1 MIRRNASELPPPLDF
16 GHGVD
21 SLSGDFITLHGS
33 IMTERA
39 ALWPLVLYF
48 AAVIGLVA
56 AMLALSYVLGMRHTG
71 KAAEE
76 PFESGIVSVGSARLR
91 FSAKFY
97 LIAMFFVIFD
107 LEAVYLFAWAIALKD
122 VGWPGYIEVL
132 IFIAILVAALGY
144 LWRIGAL
151 EWGARRQR
159 GKPSLGKGA
168 A

>member
-1 MIRRNASELPPPLDF
+1 
-16 GHGVD
+16 
-21 SLSGDFITLHGS
+21 
-33 IMTERA
+33 MTERA

-48 AAVIGLVA
+48 AAVIALVVA
-56 AMLALSYVLGMRHTG
+56 TLALSYVLGMRHAG
-71 KAAEE
+71 KATEE

-91 FSAKFY
+91 FPAKFY

-122 VGWPGYIEVL
+122 VGWSGYVEVL
-132 IFIAILVAALGY
+132 IFIGILIAALAY

-151 EWGARRQR
+151 EWGPRRQR
-159 GKPSLGKGA
+159 GEPPLGKGA